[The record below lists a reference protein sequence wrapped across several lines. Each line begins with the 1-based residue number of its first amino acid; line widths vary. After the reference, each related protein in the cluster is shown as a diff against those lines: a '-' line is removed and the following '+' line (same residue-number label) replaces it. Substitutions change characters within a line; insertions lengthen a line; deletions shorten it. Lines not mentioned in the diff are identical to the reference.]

1 MTKMTFEYF
10 EDRSPEVEHEQNI
23 TVVLCEPGKIV
34 RVTTITNSLESFQK
48 TVGGYIEAIYPFE
61 DHVVII
67 CNEDGKLNG
76 KELNRAF
83 CDGSGQIYD
92 ILVGPFIIAGLI
104 DDDFASLSEELQQKY
119 YKMFRHPEIFL
130 GDGNQIQV
138 ISLEI

>member
-1 MTKMTFEYF
+1 MDSRTREA
-10 EDRSPEVEHEQNI
+10 RHEQVI
-23 TVVLCEPGKIV
+23 TVILCEPGKKAY
-34 RVTTITNSLESFQK
+34 VTTIPNNLESLQK
-48 TVGGYIEAIYPFE
+48 IVGGYIEAVYPFE

-76 KELNRAF
+76 KELNRAL

-92 ILVGPFIIAGLI
+92 ILVGSFIIAGLI

-138 ISLEI
+138 IASHS